1 MATEAIEETN
11 IEMNHYPYWTHYTGG
26 GSKDDT
32 DAPYWNDENR
42 MDYLFHASD
51 GNWYGIA
58 RKEIRTYTGVRYGSE
73 VYDRTGFEW
82 YMDKISGDRCTTQR
96 IILPSDTTDISNIGM
111 SGKWLMFA
119 IGSTVYRL
127 DTTNVANI
135 EVVANA
141 SYNNNQQY
149 TFCIDDEVVING
161 WYYYDGRPALYVRN
175 KDTYTD
181 GEQWGHRMVSMYKTY
196 AYQEFF
202 YSYYGYHFRNRY
214 AFSGKIIC
222 GECGDTFKRRIHS
235 CTDHKYIAWCCNTHI
250 KDKDRCHMLFV
261 KDDAL
266 KQAFT
271 TMLNKLIFSHRQI
284 LKPYLESLKT
294 SSSDDSL
301 HRIQQIQTLLAQNT
315 EKRETLT
322 MLMTQGIIDPVLY
335 SQETN
340 ELLSQADSFR
350 DEIEA
355 LKNEVSGD
363 VNKVT
368 ETTALIHFAEKSAM
382 LQEFDKDLFDR
393 YVKRIT
399 VHSRNDIRFELKC
412 GLTLRE
418 RK

>member
-1 MATEAIEETN
+1 MTK
-11 IEMNHYPYWTHYTGG
+11 G
-26 GSKDDT
+26 T
-32 DAPYWNDENR
+32 D
-42 MDYLFHASD
+42 
-51 GNWYGIA
+51 
-58 RKEIRTYTGVRYGSE
+58 K
-73 VYDRTGFEW
+73 
-82 YMDKISGDRCTTQR
+82 
-96 IILPSDTTDISNIGM
+96 
-111 SGKWLMFA
+111 
-119 IGSTVYRL
+119 
-127 DTTNVANI
+127 
-135 EVVANA
+135 
-141 SYNNNQQY
+141 
-149 TFCIDDEVVING
+149 
-161 WYYYDGRPALYVRN
+161 
-175 KDTYTD
+175 
-181 GEQWGHRMVSMYKTY
+181 
-196 AYQEFF
+196 YQ
-202 YSYYGYHFRNRY
+202 NRY

-235 CTDHKYIAWCCNTHI
+235 CTDHKYIACCCNTHI

-261 KDDAL
+261 RDDAL

-340 ELLSQADSFR
+340 ELLSQADSFW

-393 YVKRIT
+393 YVKRII

>member
-1 MATEAIEETN
+1 MIKFEIPYNLDPA
-11 IEMNHYPYWTHYTGG
+11 YPE
-26 GSKDDT
+26 K
-32 DAPYWNDENR
+32 
-42 MDYLFHASD
+42 LL
-51 GNWYGIA
+51 
-58 RKEIRTYTGVRYGSE
+58 
-73 VYDRTGFEW
+73 
-82 YMDKISGDRCTTQR
+82 Q
-96 IILPSDTTDISNIGM
+96 
-111 SGKWLMFA
+111 
-119 IGSTVYRL
+119 
-127 DTTNVANI
+127 
-135 EVVANA
+135 
-141 SYNNNQQY
+141 
-149 TFCIDDEVVING
+149 
-161 WYYYDGRPALYVRN
+161 RPALIPYIDCIYAAAWKDDCDNTRFDITFRSDYPKTYEEYVERIKSLLALGIPVCILAQKKTTITMIRKYRALGIHQFILN
-175 KDTYTD
+175 DDKLAARIKQEYPEVRLTLSIMRALTLSELQTGDY
-181 GEQWGHRMVSMYKTY
+181 SMYDRIVLFHWFARHLEALQQLPTG
-196 AYQEFF
+196 YQ
-202 YSYYGYHFRNRY
+202 YTMIANSACYHDCKWHDEHWFL
-214 AFSGKIIC
+214 K
-222 GECGDTFKRRIHS
+222 GDTPENYAKESERVCSS
-235 CTDHKYIAWCCNTHI
+235 CTALLSKGKQQSAYIEPEDLRYFDPYHKYIAWCCNTHI

-261 KDDAL
+261 KDVAL

-393 YVKRIT
+393 YVKRII

>member
-1 MATEAIEETN
+1 
-11 IEMNHYPYWTHYTGG
+11 
-26 GSKDDT
+26 
-32 DAPYWNDENR
+32 
-42 MDYLFHASD
+42 
-51 GNWYGIA
+51 
-58 RKEIRTYTGVRYGSE
+58 
-73 VYDRTGFEW
+73 
-82 YMDKISGDRCTTQR
+82 
-96 IILPSDTTDISNIGM
+96 
-111 SGKWLMFA
+111 
-119 IGSTVYRL
+119 
-127 DTTNVANI
+127 
-135 EVVANA
+135 
-141 SYNNNQQY
+141 
-149 TFCIDDEVVING
+149 
-161 WYYYDGRPALYVRN
+161 
-175 KDTYTD
+175 
-181 GEQWGHRMVSMYKTY
+181 
-196 AYQEFF
+196 
-202 YSYYGYHFRNRY
+202 
-214 AFSGKIIC
+214 
-222 GECGDTFKRRIHS
+222 
-235 CTDHKYIAWCCNTHI
+235 
-250 KDKDRCHMLFV
+250 MLFV

-315 EKRETLT
+315 EKRETL
-322 MLMTQGIIDPVLY
+322 MTQGIIDPVLY

-368 ETTALIHFAEKSAM
+368 ETTALIHFTEKSAM

-393 YVKRIT
+393 YVKRII

>member
-202 YSYYGYHFRNRY
+202 YSYYGYHFRKELY
-214 AFSGKIIC
+214 LY
-222 GECGDTFKRRIHS
+222 T
-235 CTDHKYIAWCCNTHI
+235 
-250 KDKDRCHMLFV
+250 
-261 KDDAL
+261 
-266 KQAFT
+266 
-271 TMLNKLIFSHRQI
+271 
-284 LKPYLESLKT
+284 PYLATINNLSTPVIKT
-294 SSSDDSL
+294 ADK
-301 HRIQQIQTLLAQNT
+301 TMKVT
-315 EKRETLT
+315 YTLT
-322 MLMTQGIIDPVLY
+322 
-335 SQETN
+335 ET
-340 ELLSQADSFR
+340 E
-350 DEIEA
+350 EA
-355 LKNEVSGD
+355 
-363 VNKVT
+363 
-368 ETTALIHFAEKSAM
+368 
-382 LQEFDKDLFDR
+382 
-393 YVKRIT
+393 
-399 VHSRNDIRFELKC
+399 
-412 GLTLRE
+412 
-418 RK
+418 